1 MPYLVTLHNKETE
14 RDIEMTIQELKY
26 LKELLEKFDETKIDI
41 DMSYIEGVEEEHGTQ
56 KRKL

>member
-1 MPYLVTLHNKETE
+1 MPYLITLHNKETE

-26 LKELLEKFDETKIDI
+26 LKELLEKFDETKLDI
-41 DMSYIEGVEEEHGTQ
+41 DMHYIEGVEKEHGTQ